1 MNILS
6 KEYEKTPGIPHISHS
21 IDGFCNFRNFY
32 TEIANWIP
40 NGGIFVEVGAYWGQ
54 SFSWAV
60 VECLNLGKK
69 VDLVAV
75 DAWPDAWTSPEGW
88 PMFNKFVH
96 EMQPLTGHYRTIRGG
111 SSDSAQYFQDGTVD
125 FVFIDADHIYERVR
139 DDINAWLPKIKP
151 GGIIAGHDY
160 NPPHEVERAV
170 NEIFGNRV
178 VRIPSDD
185 NDGTEATPNFYSWK
199 VQL

>member
-1 MNILS
+1 MKKS
-6 KEYEKTPGIPHISHS
+6 EKAQKISHISQN
-21 IDGFCNFRNFY
+21 IPGWCNFRDFY
-32 TEIANWIP
+32 AEIAEWIP
-40 NGGIFVEVGAYWGQ
+40 DGGTWVEIGVYWGQ
-54 SFSWAV
+54 SFSFAV
-60 VECLNLGKK
+60 VECLNQGKK
-69 VDLVAV
+69 IDLVAV
-75 DAWPDAWTSPEGW
+75 DAFPWTDEHGKTTLDR
-88 PMFNKFVH
+88 FNEH
-96 EMQPLTGHYRTIRGG
+96 MAPLSGHFRTIKSG
-111 SSDSAQYFQDGTVD
+111 SSGAAAQFADQSVD
-125 FVFIDADHIYERVR
+125 FVFIDANHTYEFVR

-178 VRIPSDD
+178 IRIPSDD